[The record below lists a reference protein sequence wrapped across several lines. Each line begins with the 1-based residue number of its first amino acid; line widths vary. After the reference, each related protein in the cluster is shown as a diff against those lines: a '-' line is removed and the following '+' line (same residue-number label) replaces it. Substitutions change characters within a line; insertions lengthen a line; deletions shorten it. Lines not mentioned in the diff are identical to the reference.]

1 MDDPDANEIAA
12 VVHGLEPATL
22 RALLIELAAHH
33 EPVRDRLHRLRL
45 SAQPRQLAAA
55 FRTTLDGW
63 RRATRFIGFRESH
76 AFAAELEAWLGQV
89 ERELLP
95 RDPALALALFEALIA
110 SDGKFFERADDSDG
124 GIGDAI
130 RSACR
135 LWLKAAAKCEAP
147 STGWPAR
154 IRQLVDADAYG
165 ARAPL
170 LSNANLLLD
179 EPALRALVAQFEAEL
194 DERVETGAA
203 SGRTRNS
210 TFSATG
216 SLRLL
221 TDALRDP
228 DVEVRAVLRHSPD
241 PNTQQKAGFAR
252 AFLECGRA
260 ADALPWLDGHW
271 DYLEDTR
278 LRLLAQAYADLQR
291 SDECTD
297 IHRRL
302 FEATGS
308 VGDYRAWCER
318 LPAESRGGAESEAR
332 RRAQNHPDPV
342 TAASL
347 LLEVGDDAAAESVLV
362 DRYGEL
368 NGRDYSRLQG
378 LAETMEARRRAVG
391 ATACYRA
398 LLLDILSRA
407 YVRAYVHAARYL
419 GKLRHLAL
427 ETPDPQPLDSHETFE
442 AAIRAKHARKVS
454 FWSQVRAG

>member
-1 MDDPDANEIAA
+1 MDDADADEIAA
-12 VVHGLEPATL
+12 LVHSLDPATL

-63 RRATRFIGFRESH
+63 RRATRFIGTRESH
-76 AFAAELEAWLGQV
+76 AFAAELDAWLGQV

-95 RDPALALALFEALIA
+95 REPALALELFEALIT
-110 SDGKFFERADDSDG
+110 SDEKFFERADDSDG
-124 GIGDAI
+124 CIGDAI

-135 LWLKAAAKCEAP
+135 LWLQAAARCEAP
-147 STGWPAR
+147 TSGWPAR
-154 IRQLVDADAYG
+154 VRQLVDADAYG
-165 ARAPL
+165 AREPL

-179 EPALRALVAQFEAEL
+179 EPALRALVAQFEVEL
-194 DERVETGAA
+194 DEHVEGSAA
-203 SGRTRNS
+203 GGPARHSA
-210 TFSATG
+210 FSASG

-221 TDALRDP
+221 ADALRDP

-252 AFLECGRA
+252 AYPECGRA
-260 ADALPWLDGHW
+260 ADALAWLDGHW
-271 DYLEDTR
+271 DHEEDTR

-291 SDECTD
+291 TEECTD
-297 IHRRL
+297 IRRRL

-308 VGDYRAWCER
+308 VEDYRTWCER
-318 LPAESRGGAESEAR
+318 LSPESRGAAAAEAR
-332 RRAQNHPDPV
+332 RRAQDHPDPV
-342 TAASL
+342 TAAGL
-347 LLEVGDDAAAESVLV
+347 LLEVGDEAAAESVLV
-362 DRYGEL
+362 ARYGEL

-378 LAETMEARRRAVG
+378 LAETMEARHRAVG

-407 YVRAYVHAARYL
+407 YVRAYAHAARYL

-427 ETPDPQPLDSHETFE
+427 EAPDPRPLESHETFE

-454 FWSQVRAG
+454 FWNHVKAG